1 MLERCNVIYEKILP
15 ENLKVYYNI
24 LNKQLKWD
32 NINKKFI
39 NLNIDSVF
47 NRLEIDDDEFKYVAS
62 LLGDE
67 LFELVMKI

>member
-15 ENLKVYYNI
+15 ENLKAYYNI